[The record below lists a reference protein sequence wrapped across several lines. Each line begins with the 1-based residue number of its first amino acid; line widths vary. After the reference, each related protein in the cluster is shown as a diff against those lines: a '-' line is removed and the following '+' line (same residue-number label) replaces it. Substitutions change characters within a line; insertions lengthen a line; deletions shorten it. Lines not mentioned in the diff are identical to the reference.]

1 MMRAMMAVSIALG
14 LVAVAFGQG
23 QQRPGQ
29 PPQAPVFRGDTE
41 RVRIDAIV
49 SDRGHPV
56 TGLRADDFEIKDNGT
71 VVPAL
76 EMATTTGAVSVA
88 VALDVSAG
96 ARRDKW
102 DEIVGTCEGLLG
114 ALQPRDSA
122 WFVTFANDIR
132 LRVGPVRAGFAIAR
146 ALETLDRGAG
156 QSMWDAL
163 FGSISLA
170 SGQPGRSL
178 VVLISA
184 GVPDFS
190 PGTSY
195 LDERRALEVLKRSDV
210 AVAAVRPHNVPTGY
224 GSIEEVVRTTGG
236 DFVDAK
242 QGDEGRKVFADLINE
257 FRLGYVL
264 TYRPTGL
271 AEPKDGWHEIEVRL
285 KKKSGQVRARRGY
298 YSPGK

>member
-1 MMRAMMAVSIALG
+1 MIRAMVVASLAIG
-14 LVAVAFGQG
+14 LVAVASGR
-23 QQRPGQ
+23 QRSGQ
-29 PPQAPVFRGDTE
+29 PPQTPVFRGDTE
-41 RVRIDAIV
+41 RVRIEAIV
-49 SDRGHPV
+49 SERGHPV
-56 TGLRADDFEIKDNGT
+56 TGLKAADFEIRDNGM

-76 EMATTTGAVSVA
+76 EMTTTTGAVSVA
-88 VALDVSAG
+88 VALDVSGA

-102 DEIVGTCEGLLG
+102 DETISTCEGLLS

-122 WFVTFANDIR
+122 WFVTFSNEMR
-132 LRVGPVRAGFAIAR
+132 LRVGPVRTGFAIGR
-146 ALETLDRGAG
+146 ALESLESGAG

-178 VVLISA
+178 VVLISP
-184 GVPDFS
+184 GVEEFAPN
-190 PGTSY
+190 TSY

-210 AVAAVRPHNVPTGY
+210 AVAAIRPHSVWKGY
-224 GSIEEVVRTTGG
+224 MSIEETVRLTGG

-271 AEPKDGWHEIEVRL
+271 PEPADGWHEIEVKL
-285 KKKSGQVRARRGY
+285 KNKSGQVRARRGY